1 MQITEL
7 RIAGF
12 KSFVDPQT
20 VPIEPGLTGIVGPN
34 GCGKSNLLEALRWAM
49 GANSAKAMRGGEMDD
64 LIFNGADG
72 RPARETA
79 EVILVLD
86 NSKRTAPPEFNGAD
100 QLEIERRLRRGA
112 GSSYRING
120 RTVRGKDIQLL
131 FADASTGANSPALVR
146 QGQISELIGS
156 KPQNRRRIL
165 EEAAGIAGLN
175 SRRHEAELK
184 LDGAEANLQRLAE
197 VSAEV
202 ERQLASLKRQ
212 AAKARRYRKLTDEIQ
227 ALDALVAHLRWV
239 EARLAAETARAQLDM
254 LRRQVE
260 DLSREDALR
269 VAVRTLRYQ
278 QADLGVGSRD
288 GLLIAPRPGRAGQYA
303 LVWQLSFREM
313 EDGSRPVEAQ
323 VLARGSQKGTLLRT
337 RSLEHSLTRAPVAIY
352 DASVTAVIPNPIYK
366 GVKVLQNGEPTL
378 IGRVLPLAEARRAN
392 TQFEKVLDFFTEEF
406 DRNSFDDQGAE
417 VTASVNVQ
425 KYTFLDILGQKQN
438 AAWVAP
444 WKLFIFGAGGEEL
457 GNFAGALDVVGHEY
471 THAVISHSS
480 DLIYEGE
487 PGALNEHLADVFGA
501 MIEQASGV
509 NSNPFLIGDTVLLEP
524 LKKEAEALRDM
535 LHPEKGLS
543 PQPGKISETPPEF
556 APGCVPSGGND
567 NCGVHILSGI
577 PNRAFALMTE
587 KLGWETLRGIS
598 YRVMTQRL
606 RSTSDFRDYRAQFE
620 DECEKSLTRTMCRSV
635 KRAFD
640 AVEIEI

>member
-1 MQITEL
+1 MNLPFKILASMLLIALSNSGLLAQAHAEVKVFQAGTPSFTLSTALQLSPSAYRKTPTAIDVNRGTAAQETLRYINANAQEL
-7 RIAGF
+7 
-12 KSFVDPQT
+12 
-20 VPIEPGLTGIVGPN
+20 GLDGNFTGE
-34 GCGKSNLLEALRWAM
+34 S
-49 GANSAKAMRGGEMDD
+49 
-64 LIFNGADG
+64 LIFKRLRKSAQGISLHFQQRFNRVTIEGAELIALFDLQG
-72 RPARETA
+72 GLS
-79 EVILVLD
+79 VLNSSLVLVD
-86 NSKRTAPPEFNGAD
+86 GFNVQPE
-100 QLEIERRLRRGA
+100 
-112 GSSYRING
+112 
-120 RTVRGKDIQLL
+120 
-131 FADASTGANSPALVR
+131 
-146 QGQISELIGS
+146 
-156 KPQNRRRIL
+156 
-165 EEAAGIAGLN
+165 
-175 SRRHEAELK
+175 
-184 LDGAEANLQRLAE
+184 
-197 VSAEV
+197 
-202 ERQLASLKRQ
+202 
-212 AAKARRYRKLTDEIQ
+212 
-227 ALDALVAHLRWV
+227 
-239 EARLAAETARAQLDM
+239 
-254 LRRQVE
+254 
-260 DLSREDALR
+260 LSREDALR
-269 VAVRTLRYQ
+269 SAVRALRYQ
-278 QADLGVGSRD
+278 QADLGAGSRD

-313 EDGSRPVEAQ
+313 EDGSRPVEVQ
-323 VLARGSQKGTLLRT
+323 VLARGSQKGSLLRNRT
-337 RSLEHSLTRAPVAIY
+337 LEHSISRAPVAIY

-378 IGRVLPLAEARRAN
+378 IGRVLPLAEAKSAN
-392 TQFEKVLDFFTEEF
+392 AQFEKVLDFFTEEF
-406 DRNSFDDQGAE
+406 NRNGFDDQGAE

-457 GNFAGALDVVGHEY
+457 GNFASALDVVGHEY
-471 THAVISHSS
+471 THAVVSHSS
-480 DLIYEGE
+480 DLVYEGE

-501 MIEQASGV
+501 MIEQASGAAG
-509 NSNPFLIGDTVLLEP
+509 NPFLIGDTVLLAP

-543 PQPGKISETPPEF
+543 PQPGKVSETPAEF

-640 AVEIEI
+640 DVEIEI